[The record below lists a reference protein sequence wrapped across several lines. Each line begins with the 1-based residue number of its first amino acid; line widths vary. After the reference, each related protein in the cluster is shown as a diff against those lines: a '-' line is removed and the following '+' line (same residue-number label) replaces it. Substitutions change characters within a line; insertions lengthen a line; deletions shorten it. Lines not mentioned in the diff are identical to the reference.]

1 MTTSMIKKTL
11 PMLLL
16 SLLIYILSLL
26 IVVVCDI
33 PSTVKTVC
41 GIVLIIVAPL
51 LARFIL
57 RNIATYNIANYFRNR
72 DEMMY
77 QEMVHTVA
85 NASDEEL
92 KDLNEEFHD
101 GIEMSYKLGD
111 TVPNVSLRIDD
122 LIEKEIH
129 RRGLES
135 CDDIARKRYE
145 MGSSRYP
152 YV

>member
-1 MTTSMIKKTL
+1 
-11 PMLLL
+11 
-16 SLLIYILSLL
+16 
-26 IVVVCDI
+26 
-33 PSTVKTVC
+33 
-41 GIVLIIVAPL
+41 
-51 LARFIL
+51 
-57 RNIATYNIANYFRNR
+57 
-72 DEMMY
+72 MMY